1 MKELWKNEKKN
12 IILVCTYTLVALLVY
27 CVWFQSWW
35 HLWYV
40 TLLTGLGVVAIGAIV
55 GYFYIK
61 SDIRAKT
68 AAEEKKEEKVE
79 EPKEENTEK
88 VEEQN

>member
-12 IILVCTYTLVALLVY
+12 LILVFAYTVIALVVY

-40 TLLTGLGVVAIGAIV
+40 TLLTGIGVVIIGDLV

-61 SDIRAKT
+61 ADIKAKYSN
-68 AAEEKKEEKVE
+68 EEKVE
-79 EPKEENTEK
+79 EKTEEPKEEKEEK
-88 VEEQN
+88 IEG

>member
-12 IILVCTYTLVALLVY
+12 LILVFAYTVIALIVY

-40 TLLTGLGVVAIGAIV
+40 TLLTGIGVVIIGALV

-61 SDIRAKT
+61 ADIKAKYP
-68 AAEEKKEEKVE
+68 KEEKVE
-79 EPKEENTEK
+79 EKTEEPKEETEEK
-88 VEEQN
+88 IEG